1 MSRRFSLRQFQTELS
16 KRLQEAATLQAET
29 SRLGFL
35 SAGQNWLVPLS
46 DIDEVMPVP
55 AIRPVPGTRRWFRGL
70 ANIRG
75 NLYAVSDLSDY
86 LTGKPTPDSHDN
98 RLILAHRK
106 HGVNAA
112 LLVQKALG
120 LKQSSQMI
128 ECGEPGIQPWAA
140 THILDSGK
148 DTWHEINLARFLAE
162 AEFLTVEAN

>member
-16 KRLQEAATLQAET
+16 QRLQDAASLPAET

-35 SAGQNWLVPLS
+35 AAGHSWLVPLS

-55 AIRPVPGTRRWFRGL
+55 EILPVPGTKHWFRGL

-75 NLYAVSDLSDY
+75 NLYAVSDLGAY
-86 LTGKPTPDSHDN
+86 LSGKPTAESSDN

-106 HGVNAA
+106 FGLNAA

-120 LKQSSQMI
+120 LKQSLDLASTDSAS
-128 ECGEPGIQPWAA
+128 PWPWA
-140 THILDSGK
+140 TQQTLDAGQSH
-148 DTWHEINLARFLAE
+148 WNEINMARFLAE
-162 AEFLTVEAN
+162 TEFLTVEE